1 VRVFECSFWIA
12 HQFLLAQ
19 YHTHISSPP
28 SLHTF
33 HLHRL
38 QQSYPFFCLCD
49 VIAFCAS
56 MNPNPTMFP
65 TLPTDELQ
73 SAMEN
78 VDTMMHRFPK
88 NPHTRSV
95 PDRDIINPKDSVET
109 NLRLMHTS
117 VFSILDVVQHLKENR
132 VAYRDVKDKCLYL
145 QREFIF
151 LTSQQDSMTAAQTKR
166 YRHLSD
172 LLERIDAYVSGKDA
186 EVLNSHMK
194 ILTYITA
201 ILTPLGVIVGYFGMN
216 FNDMGAPANGTGVF
230 SLRHGHL
237 IVFVFMVLIVA
248 FMTYM
253 YYVVLP

>member
-1 VRVFECSFWIA
+1 
-12 HQFLLAQ
+12 
-19 YHTHISSPP
+19 
-28 SLHTF
+28 
-33 HLHRL
+33 
-38 QQSYPFFCLCD
+38 
-49 VIAFCAS
+49 
-56 MNPNPTMFP
+56 
-65 TLPTDELQ
+65 
-73 SAMEN
+73 MEN

-88 NPHTRSV
+88 TPHTRSV

-151 LTSQQDSMTAAQTKR
+151 LTSQQDRMTVAQTKR